1 MTRPDIGPDIRVVM
15 SGAGNMGRQIMTAIV
30 EADDLELVGAL
41 DGLASEDSIAIAGRE
56 VPLSNSL
63 SALDDWHPDVVV
75 DFSNAEWTEQLIP
88 VLVRLGIGP
97 VIGTSGL
104 SDELIEHATRSVN
117 ERGIG
122 GVIAANFALG
132 AVLMMHL
139 ANVAAPLFDSVEIIE
154 QHHDGKVDAPS
165 GTAVATAQSMRAAR
179 DTDFTRNEAE
189 RHNVPDHDSRGA
201 ELGGASLHSVRLPG
215 LVAHQVVIFG
225 GHDET
230 LTIRHDSMS
239 RASFIPEILR
249 AVRAAPELDHLVIG
263 LDRLLGL
270 RTD

>member
-1 MTRPDIGPDIRVVM
+1 MIRIVM
-15 SGAGNMGRQIMTAIV
+15 SGAGNMGQQIMAAV
-30 EADDLELVGAL
+30 EAADDLELVGAL
-41 DGLASEDSIAIAGRE
+41 DGLSSEASVTISGRE

-63 SALDDWHPDVVV
+63 NALAKWAPDVVI
-75 DFSNAEWTEQLIP
+75 DFSNAEWTAQLIP
-88 VLVRLGIGP
+88 AAIDAGARP

-104 SDELIEHATRSVN
+104 AGDFVAEAAQRVLDA
-117 ERGIG
+117 GLG
-122 GVIAANFALG
+122 GVVAANFALG

-139 ANVAAPLFDSVEIIE
+139 ANIAAPLFDSVEIIE

-179 DTDFTRNEAE
+179 DRDFIRNEAE
-189 RHNVPDHDSRGA
+189 RHNVDGYDSRGA

-215 LVAHQVVIFG
+215 LVAHQVIVFG

-249 AVRAAPELDHLVIG
+249 AARAVPDLDHLVIG

>member
-1 MTRPDIGPDIRVVM
+1 MIRPSISVVM
-15 SGAGNMGRQIMTAIV
+15 SGAGNMGRQIMTAI
-30 EADDLELVGAL
+30 EAADDLELVGAL
-41 DGLASEDSIAIAGRE
+41 DGLSGEASVEIGGRE
-56 VPLSNSL
+56 VQLSNSL
-63 SALDDWHPDVVV
+63 DVLAEWSPDVVI
-75 DFSNAEWTEQLIP
+75 DFSNAEWTVQLIP
-88 VLVRLGIGP
+88 AAANAGIRP

-104 SDELIEHATRSVN
+104 PDDVIADAERRLN
-117 ERGIG
+117 EAGLG

-139 ANVAAPLFDSVEIIE
+139 ANLAAPLFDSVEIIE

-179 DTDFTRNEAE
+179 NSDFNRRAAE
-189 RHNVPDHDSRGA
+189 RHNIEAHDSRGA

-215 LVAHQVVIFG
+215 LVAHQVIIFG
-225 GHDET
+225 GNDET

-249 AVRAAPELDHLVIG
+249 AVRAAPQLDHLVIG

-270 RTD
+270 RSD

>member
-1 MTRPDIGPDIRVVM
+1 MTRIVM
-15 SGAGNMGRQIMTAIV
+15 SGAGNMGRQIMAAV
-30 EADDLELVGAL
+30 EAADDLELVGAL
-41 DGLASEDSIAIAGRE
+41 DGLSGAGSVEIAGRQI
-56 VPLSNSL
+56 PLGNSL
-63 SALDDWHPDVVV
+63 DSLREWSPDVVI
-75 DFSNAEWTEQLIP
+75 DFSNAEWTVRLIP
-88 VLVRLGIGP
+88 AAVEAGVRP

-104 SDELIEHATRSVN
+104 SDEVIADAERRVN
-117 ERGIG
+117 EAGLG

-179 DTDFTRNEAE
+179 GQDFTRREAE
-189 RHNVPDHDSRGA
+189 RHNVEGFDSRGA

-215 LVAHQVVIFG
+215 LVAHQVIVFG
-225 GHDET
+225 GNDET

-249 AVRAAPELDHLVIG
+249 AVRAAPELDRLVIG

>member
-1 MTRPDIGPDIRVVM
+1 MIRIVM
-15 SGAGNMGRQIMTAIV
+15 SGAGNMGRQIMAAV
-30 EADDLELVGAL
+30 EAADDLELVGAL
-41 DGLASEDSIAIAGRE
+41 DGLSAEPAVEINGRS
-56 VPLSNSL
+56 VPLRNSL
-63 SALDDWHPDVVV
+63 DALAEWNPDVVI
-75 DFSNAEWTEQLIP
+75 DFSNAEWTVPLIAAA
-88 VLVRLGIGP
+88 VNAGVRP

-104 SDELIEHATRSVN
+104 SDEAIAEAEQQVN
-117 ERGIG
+117 GAGLG
-122 GVIAANFALG
+122 GVLAANFALG

-139 ANVAAPLFDSVEIIE
+139 ANIAAPLFDSVEIIE

-179 DTDFTRNEAE
+179 DRDFTRRDAE
-189 RHNVPDHDSRGA
+189 RHNIAGHDSRGA
-201 ELGGASLHSVRLPG
+201 ALGGASLHSVRLPG

-230 LTIRHDSMS
+230 LTLRHDSMS

-249 AVRAAPELDHLVIG
+249 AARAAPALDHLVIG

-270 RTD
+270 RPD

>member
-1 MTRPDIGPDIRVVM
+1 MTRPSIRVVM
-15 SGAGNMGRQIMTAIV
+15 SGAGNMGQQIMAAI
-30 EADDLELVGAL
+30 ESADDLELVGAL
-41 DGLASEDSIAIAGRE
+41 DGLSSESSVDINGHD

-63 SALDDWHPDVVV
+63 DSLAAWSPDVVV
-75 DFSNAEWTEQLIP
+75 DFSNAEWTMQLIP
-88 VLVRLGIGP
+88 AAVSAGVRP

-104 SDELIEHATRSVN
+104 SDDVIADA
-117 ERGIG
+117 ERRIQEAGLG

-165 GTAVATAQSMRAAR
+165 GTGVATAQSMRAAR
-179 DTDFTRNEAE
+179 DSDFKRKDAE
-189 RHNVPDHDSRGA
+189 RHNIEGYDSRGA

-215 LVAHQVVIFG
+215 LVAHQVIIFG
-225 GHDET
+225 GNDET

-249 AVRAAPELDHLVIG
+249 AVRAAPDLDHLVIG
-263 LDRLLGL
+263 LDQLLGL
-270 RTD
+270 RTH

>member
-1 MTRPDIGPDIRVVM
+1 MASSSIRVVM
-15 SGAGNMGRQIMTAIV
+15 SGAGNMGRQIMTAI
-30 EADDLELVGAL
+30 ESADDLELVGAL
-41 DGLASEDSIAIAGRE
+41 DGLSNEPTVAIGDRD
-56 VPLSNSL
+56 VPLSSSL
-63 SALDDWHPDVVV
+63 GTLADWSPDVVV
-75 DFSNAEWTEQLIP
+75 DFSNAEWTVKLIP
-88 VLVRLGIGP
+88 AAIDAGIRP

-104 SDELIEHATRSVN
+104 SDDAVAEAERRVN
-117 ERGIG
+117 DAGLG

-179 DTDFTRNEAE
+179 DSDFKRKQAE
-189 RHNVPDHDSRGA
+189 RHNVEGFDSRGA

-215 LVAHQVVIFG
+215 LVAHQVIVFG
-225 GHDET
+225 GNDET

>member
-1 MTRPDIGPDIRVVM
+1 MIRIVM
-15 SGAGNMGRQIMTAIV
+15 SGAGNMGRQIMTAI
-30 EADDLELVGAL
+30 ESADDLELIGAL
-41 DGLASEDSIAIAGRE
+41 DGLSSESSIEISGRQ
-56 VPLSNSL
+56 VPLSSSL
-63 SALDDWHPDVVV
+63 GALDDWRPDVVV
-75 DFSNAEWTEQLIP
+75 DFSNAEWTVQLIP
-88 VLVRLGIGP
+88 AAVDAGVRP

-104 SDELIEHATRSVN
+104 SDDVIADAEQRVQDASL
-117 ERGIG
+117 G

-179 DTDFTRNEAE
+179 GSDFQRKDAE
-189 RHNVPDHDSRGA
+189 RQNVEGYDSRGA

-225 GHDET
+225 GNDET

-249 AVRAAPELDHLVIG
+249 AVRAAAELDHLVVG

>member
-1 MTRPDIGPDIRVVM
+1 MVRPSIRVVM
-15 SGAGNMGRQIMTAIV
+15 SGAGNMGRQIMTAV
-30 EADDLELVGAL
+30 ESADDLELIGAL
-41 DGLASEDSIAIAGRE
+41 DGLSQDSSVEIAGRQ

-63 SALDDWHPDVVV
+63 SSLAEWSPDVVV
-75 DFSNAEWTEQLIP
+75 DFSNAEWTVKLIP
-88 VLVRLGIGP
+88 AAVDAGVRP

-104 SDELIEHATRSVN
+104 SDDAIADAERLVN
-117 ERGIG
+117 SADLG

-179 DTDFTRNEAE
+179 GSDFRRKQAE
-189 RHNVPDHDSRGA
+189 RHNIEGYDTRGA
-201 ELGGASLHSVRLPG
+201 DLGGASLHSVRLPG
-215 LVAHQVVIFG
+215 LVAHQVIVFG
-225 GHDET
+225 GNDET

-270 RTD
+270 RAD

>member
-1 MTRPDIGPDIRVVM
+1 M
-15 SGAGNMGRQIMTAIV
+15 SGAGNMGRQIMAAV
-30 EADDLELVGAL
+30 EAADDLELVGAL
-41 DGLASEDSIAIAGRE
+41 DGLSGAGSVEIAGRQI
-56 VPLSNSL
+56 PLGNSL
-63 SALDDWHPDVVV
+63 DSLREWSPDVVI
-75 DFSNAEWTEQLIP
+75 DFSNAEWTVRLIP
-88 VLVRLGIGP
+88 AAVEAGVRP

-104 SDELIEHATRSVN
+104 SDEVIADAERRVN
-117 ERGIG
+117 EAGLG

-179 DTDFTRNEAE
+179 GQDFTRREAE
-189 RHNVPDHDSRGA
+189 RHNVEGFDSRGA

-215 LVAHQVVIFG
+215 LVAHQVIVFG
-225 GHDET
+225 GNDET

-249 AVRAAPELDHLVIG
+249 AVRAAPELDRLVIG

>member
-1 MTRPDIGPDIRVVM
+1 M
-15 SGAGNMGRQIMTAIV
+15 SGAGNMGRQIMAAV
-30 EADDLELVGAL
+30 EAADDLELVGAL
-41 DGLASEDSIAIAGRE
+41 DGLSNAESVEIAGRQ

-63 SALDDWHPDVVV
+63 DALADWSADVVI
-75 DFSNAEWTEQLIP
+75 DFSNAEWTVQLIP
-88 VLVRLGIGP
+88 AAIEAGVRP
-97 VIGTSGL
+97 VVGTSGL
-104 SDELIEHATRSVN
+104 SDEAVADA
-117 ERGIG
+117 ERQVGEAGLG
-122 GVIAANFALG
+122 GVVAANFALG

-139 ANVAAPLFDSVEIIE
+139 ANIAAPLFDSVEIIE

-179 DTDFTRNEAE
+179 DSDFSRNEAE
-189 RHNVPDHDSRGA
+189 RHNVEGYDSRGA

-215 LVAHQVVIFG
+215 LVAHQVIVFG
-225 GHDET
+225 GTDET

-270 RTD
+270 RSD

>member
-1 MTRPDIGPDIRVVM
+1 MASPGIRVVM
-15 SGAGNMGRQIMTAIV
+15 SGAGNMGRQIMTAI
-30 EADDLELVGAL
+30 EAADDLELIGAL
-41 DGLASEDSIAIAGRE
+41 DGLSTEPSVEIGDRA

-63 SALDDWHPDVVV
+63 DSLAAWSPDVVV
-75 DFSNAEWTEQLIP
+75 DFSNAEWTVKLIP
-88 VLVRLGIGP
+88 AAVEVGIRP

-104 SDELIEHATRSVN
+104 PDEVIADAARRVN
-117 ERGIG
+117 EANLG

-179 DTDFTRNEAE
+179 DSDFSRKEAE
-189 RHNVPDHDSRGA
+189 RHNLDGYDSRGA
-201 ELGGASLHSVRLPG
+201 DFGGASLHSVRLPG
-215 LVAHQVVIFG
+215 LVAHQVIVFG
-225 GHDET
+225 GNDET

-249 AVRAAPELDHLVIG
+249 AVRAAPALDHLVIG

>member
-1 MTRPDIGPDIRVVM
+1 MARPVIRVVM
-15 SGAGNMGRQIMTAIV
+15 SGAGNMGRQIMAAV
-30 EADDLELVGAL
+30 ESADDLKLVGAL
-41 DGLASEDSIAIAGRE
+41 DGLSSADSVEIAGRP
-56 VPLSNSL
+56 VPLSKSL
-63 SALDDWHPDVVV
+63 DALREWTPDVVI
-75 DFSNAEWTEQLIP
+75 DFSNAEWTVGLIP
-88 VLVRLGIGP
+88 AAVAAGVRP

-104 SDELIEHATRSVN
+104 SDELIADA
-117 ERGIG
+117 ERRVSEAGLG
-122 GVIAANFALG
+122 GVVAANFALG

-179 DTDFTRNEAE
+179 DRDFNRKQAE
-189 RHNVPDHDSRGA
+189 RHNVEGYDSRGA

-215 LVAHQVVIFG
+215 LVAHQVIVFG
-225 GHDET
+225 GNDET

-249 AVRAAPELDHLVIG
+249 AVRAAPELDRLVIG

>member
-1 MTRPDIGPDIRVVM
+1 MASSSIRVVM
-15 SGAGNMGRQIMTAIV
+15 SGAGNMGRQIMTAI
-30 EADDLELVGAL
+30 ESADDLELVGAL
-41 DGLASEDSIAIAGRE
+41 DGLSNEPTVEIGGRE
-56 VPLSNSL
+56 VPLSSSL
-63 SALDDWHPDVVV
+63 DSLREWTPDVVV
-75 DFSNAEWTEQLIP
+75 DFSNAEWTVKLIP
-88 VLVRLGIGP
+88 AAIDAGIRP

-104 SDELIEHATRSVN
+104 SDDAVAEAERLVN
-117 ERGIG
+117 EAGLG

-179 DTDFTRNEAE
+179 DRDFNRKQAE
-189 RHNVPDHDSRGA
+189 RHNVEGYDSRGA

-215 LVAHQVVIFG
+215 LVAHQVIVFG
-225 GHDET
+225 GNDET

-270 RTD
+270 RTN

>member
-1 MTRPDIGPDIRVVM
+1 MASSSIRVVM
-15 SGAGNMGRQIMTAIV
+15 SGAGNMGRQIMTAI
-30 EADDLELVGAL
+30 ESADDLELIGAL
-41 DGLASEDSIAIAGRE
+41 DGLSNESTVAIGGRE
-56 VPLSNSL
+56 IPLSNSL
-63 SALDDWHPDVVV
+63 DSLADWSPDVVV
-75 DFSNAEWTEQLIP
+75 DFSNAEWTVKLIP
-88 VLVRLGIGP
+88 TAVDEGIRP

-104 SDELIEHATRSVN
+104 SDDAIAEAERRVN
-117 ERGIG
+117 DAGLG

-179 DTDFTRNEAE
+179 DRDFTRKQAE
-189 RHNVPDHDSRGA
+189 RHNVEGSDSRGA
-201 ELGGASLHSVRLPG
+201 DLGGASLHSVRLPG
-215 LVAHQVVIFG
+215 LVAHQVIVFG
-225 GHDET
+225 GNDET

>member
-1 MTRPDIGPDIRVVM
+1 MIRIVM
-15 SGAGNMGRQIMTAIV
+15 SGAGNMGRQIMSAI
-30 EADDLELVGAL
+30 EAADDLELVGAL
-41 DGLASEDSIAIAGRE
+41 DGLSSEASVAIGGRD
-56 VPLSNSL
+56 VPLSNRL
-63 SALDDWHPDVVV
+63 SVLAEWSPDVVV
-75 DFSNAEWTEQLIP
+75 DFSHAEWTGHLIP
-88 VLVRLGIGP
+88 AAVEAGVRP

-104 SDELIEHATRSVN
+104 SDEVVTDAERRVN
-117 ERGIG
+117 EAGLG

-165 GTAVATAQSMRAAR
+165 GTAVATAQSMRATR
-179 DTDFTRNEAE
+179 DHDFTRKPAE
-189 RHNVPDHDSRGA
+189 RHNVEGYDSRGA

-225 GHDET
+225 GNDET

-249 AVRAAPELDHLVIG
+249 AVRAAPELDRLVIG

-270 RTD
+270 RPD

>member
-1 MTRPDIGPDIRVVM
+1 MIRVVM
-15 SGAGNMGRQIMTAIV
+15 SGAGNMGRQIMSAV
-30 EADDLELVGAL
+30 EIAGDLELVGAL
-41 DGLASEDSIAIAGRE
+41 DGLAEDGAVGINGRG
-56 VPLSNSL
+56 VPLRRSL
-63 SALDDWHPDVVV
+63 DALAEWSPDVVI
-75 DFSNAEWTEQLIP
+75 DFSNAAWTTQLIP
-88 VLVRLGIGP
+88 AAVAAGVRP

-104 SDELIEHATRSVN
+104 SDEDIVEAERLVN
-117 ERGIG
+117 DARLG
-122 GVIAANFALG
+122 GVLAANFALG

-139 ANVAAPLFDSVEIIE
+139 ANIAAPLFDSVEIIE

-165 GTAVATAQSMRAAR
+165 GTAVATAQSMRSAR
-179 DTDFTRNEAE
+179 DSDFRRNEAE
-189 RHNVPDHDSRGA
+189 RHNVEGSDSRGA

-215 LVAHQVVIFG
+215 LVAHQVIVFG
-225 GHDET
+225 GADET

-270 RTD
+270 RAD

>member
-1 MTRPDIGPDIRVVM
+1 MIRPRIRVVM
-15 SGAGNMGRQIMTAIV
+15 SGAGNMGRQIMTAI
-30 EADDLELVGAL
+30 EAADDLELVGAL
-41 DGLASEDSIAIAGRE
+41 DGLSSEPSVEIVGRE
-56 VPLSNSL
+56 VPLSSSL
-63 SALDDWHPDVVV
+63 AALAEWSPDVVI
-75 DFSNAEWTEQLIP
+75 DFSNAAWTEQLIP
-88 VLVRLGIGP
+88 AAIDAGVRP

-104 SDELIEHATRSVN
+104 SDELVADA
-117 ERGIG
+117 ERRVLDAGLG
-122 GVIAANFALG
+122 GVVAANFALG

-139 ANVAAPLFDSVEIIE
+139 ANIAAPLFDSVEIIE

-179 DTDFTRNEAE
+179 DRDFKRNAAE
-189 RHNVPDHDSRGA
+189 RHNVEGYDSRGA

-225 GHDET
+225 GADET

>member
-1 MTRPDIGPDIRVVM
+1 MIRIVM
-15 SGAGNMGRQIMTAIV
+15 SGAGNMGRQIMAAA
-30 EADDLELVGAL
+30 EAADDLELVGAL
-41 DGLASEDSIAIAGRE
+41 DGLAEDGVIDINGRQI
-56 VPLSNSL
+56 PLRSSL
-63 SALDDWHPDVVV
+63 NALAEWSPDVVI
-75 DFSNAEWTEQLIP
+75 DFSNAEWTEQLVP
-88 VLVRLGIGP
+88 AAVVAGVRP

-104 SDELIEHATRSVN
+104 SDDAITSAEQQVN
-117 ERGIG
+117 EAGLG
-122 GVIAANFALG
+122 GVLAANFALG

-139 ANVAAPLFDSVEIIE
+139 ANIAAPLFDSVDIIE

-179 DTDFTRNEAE
+179 DTDFSRNTAE
-189 RHNVPDHDSRGA
+189 RHNVDGYDSRGA
-201 ELGGASLHSVRLPG
+201 ALGGASLHSVRLPG
-215 LVAHQVVIFG
+215 LVAHQVIIFG
-225 GHDET
+225 GADET

-249 AVRAAPELDHLVIG
+249 AVRAAPQLDHLVIG

>member
-1 MTRPDIGPDIRVVM
+1 MIRPSIRVVM
-15 SGAGNMGRQIMTAIV
+15 SGTGNMGRQIMTAI
-30 EADDLELVGAL
+30 ESAEDLTLVGAL
-41 DGLASEDSIAIAGRE
+41 DGLSSNSSVEIAGRN
-56 VPLSNSL
+56 VTLSNSL
-63 SALDDWHPDVVV
+63 DSLAEWSPDVVV

-88 VLVRLGIGP
+88 SAVDAGVRP

-104 SDELIEHATRSVN
+104 SDEVVADAERRVN
-117 ERGIG
+117 DAGLG

-139 ANVAAPLFDSVEIIE
+139 ANVAAPLYDSVEIIE

-179 DTDFTRNEAE
+179 NRDFDRNAAE
-189 RHNVPDHDSRGA
+189 RHNVEGYDSRGA

-215 LVAHQVVIFG
+215 LVAHQVIVFG
-225 GHDET
+225 GNDET

>member
-1 MTRPDIGPDIRVVM
+1 MIRIVM
-15 SGAGNMGRQIMTAIV
+15 SGAGNMGRQIMTAI
-30 EADDLELVGAL
+30 ESAPDLELVGAL
-41 DGLASEDSIAIAGRE
+41 DGLSTEASVEIAGRQ

-63 SALDDWHPDVVV
+63 DSLAKWEPDVVI
-75 DFSNAEWTEQLIP
+75 DFSNAEWTVQLIP
-88 VLVRLGIGP
+88 AAVAVGVRP

-104 SDELIEHATRSVN
+104 SDDAIAEAERQVN
-117 ERGIG
+117 GAGLG
-122 GVIAANFALG
+122 GVLAANFALG

-139 ANVAAPLFDSVEIIE
+139 ANIAAPLFDSVEIIE

-179 DTDFTRNEAE
+179 DRDFGRKEAE
-189 RHNVPDHDSRGA
+189 RHNIDGHDSRGA
-201 ELGGASLHSVRLPG
+201 ELGGASIHSVRLPG
-215 LVAHQVVIFG
+215 LVAHQVIVFG
-225 GHDET
+225 GNDET

-249 AVRAAPELDHLVIG
+249 AARAAPDLDHLVIG

>member
-1 MTRPDIGPDIRVVM
+1 MASSSIRVVM
-15 SGAGNMGRQIMTAIV
+15 SGAGNMGRQIMTAI
-30 EADDLELVGAL
+30 ESADDLELVGAL
-41 DGLASEDSIAIAGRE
+41 DGLSNEPTVAIGDRD
-56 VPLSNSL
+56 VPLSSSL
-63 SALDDWHPDVVV
+63 ETLAAWSPDVVV
-75 DFSNAEWTEQLIP
+75 DFSNAEWTVKLIP
-88 VLVRLGIGP
+88 AAIEAGIRP

-104 SDELIEHATRSVN
+104 SDDAVAEAERRVN
-117 ERGIG
+117 DAGLG

-179 DTDFTRNEAE
+179 DSDFKRKQAE
-189 RHNVPDHDSRGA
+189 RHNVEGFDSRGA
-201 ELGGASLHSVRLPG
+201 ELGGVSLHSVRLPG
-215 LVAHQVVIFG
+215 LVAHQVIVFG
-225 GHDET
+225 GNDET

-249 AVRAAPELDHLVIG
+249 AVRAAPELDRLVIG